1 MIDDLIGVSSERL
14 LEASSQTIYML
25 GVSLFIGALLGIPL
39 ALILVITRPNGLRPN
54 NVIYTIFNTVVNIVR
69 SIPFVI
75 LLVSIQPLT
84 RAIVGTGIGT
94 NAAIVPLVFYIAPYI
109 GRMIESSLL
118 EVDAGILEAAKAM
131 GANTWEIIRYFLL
144 PEAKASIYLA
154 MTTSTVGLLGATAMA
169 GTIGGGGVGD
179 LALTYGYQRFN
190 DILMLVTVIVLVI
203 FVQLI
208 QSLGNYLAD
217 RARYQS

>member
-14 LEASSQTIYML
+14 LEASSQTVYML

>member
-190 DILMLVTVIVLVI
+190 DLLMLVTVIVLVI